1 MGAAALLR
9 AGRSHRQLPLNDVK
23 YRGARHPLHE
33 GCRAPSYVSYGAM
46 PDLEASAATRSAP
59 RLHSR
64 FSGALG
70 LSALYANLHRIK
82 SETIRRAHAMHLT
95 GIHRL
100 AGVTVRS
107 HHLTGR

>member
-9 AGRSHRQLPLNDVK
+9 AGRSHRQLPLSNVK
-23 YRGARHPLHE
+23 DRGARHPLSE
-33 GCRAPSYVSYGAM
+33 GCRAPSYVSHGAM
-46 PDLEASAATRSAP
+46 PDLEASTTT
-59 RLHSR
+59 
-64 FSGALG
+64 SGALG

-82 SETIRRAHAMHLT
+82 CETIRRAHAMHLT

>member
-9 AGRSHRQLPLNDVK
+9 AGRSHRQLPLSNVK
-23 YRGARHPLHE
+23 DRGARHPLTE
-33 GCRAPSYVSYGAM
+33 GVPGTFACQLWRRAR
-46 PDLEASAATRSAP
+46 LLAA

-82 SETIRRAHAMHLT
+82 SETTRRAHAMHLPVFT
-95 GIHRL
+95 DL
-100 AGVTVRS
+100 QV
-107 HHLTGR
+107 

>member
-9 AGRSHRQLPLNDVK
+9 AGRSHRQLPLSNVK
-23 YRGARHPLHE
+23 DRGARHPLRE
-33 GCRAPSYVSYGAM
+33 GYRAPSYVSHGGIPA
-46 PDLEASAATRSAP
+46 LEASAAT
-59 RLHSR
+59 
-64 FSGALG
+64 SGALG
-70 LSALYANLHRIK
+70 LSALQADLNRVEG
-82 SETIRRAHAMHLT
+82 ETVALAHAVHLT

>member
-1 MGAAALLR
+1 MGAATLLR
-9 AGRSHRQLPLNDVK
+9 AGRSHRQLPLSNVK
-23 YRGARHPLHE
+23 DRGARHPYQRGAGHLRIFVYQPWR
-33 GCRAPSYVSYGAM
+33 RARP
-46 PDLEASAATRSAP
+46 LAARPIYRRS
-59 RLHSR
+59 RLA
-64 FSGALG
+64 ALD
-70 LSALYANLHRIK
+70 ANLHRVK